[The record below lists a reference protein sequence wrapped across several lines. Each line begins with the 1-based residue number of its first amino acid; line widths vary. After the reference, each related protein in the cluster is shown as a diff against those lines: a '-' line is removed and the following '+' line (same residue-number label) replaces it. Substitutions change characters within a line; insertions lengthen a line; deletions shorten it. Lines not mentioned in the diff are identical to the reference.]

1 MAKSEC
7 SQKPRS
13 KQSLGLIEL
22 LKADFHIHSKYSMD
36 CSMPL
41 EEIIKRCLDTGI
53 NCVAIADHGSIEGAL
68 ELQKLAPFPV
78 IIAEEIL
85 TPQGEVMGMFL
96 KEGVPTGLPIEQ
108 AISRI
113 KAQGALVCLP
123 HPFDT
128 FRGLKLDSKRLEE
141 LVAQIDIIEVFNAR
155 SPLPWCS
162 TKAQALARKYGIP
175 GIAGSDAHAADEIG
189 NTYVE
194 MPEFNGR
201 NDFLQALRKGRISGH
216 RSGFLVHFSST
227 WAKLKKSL

>member
-96 KEGVPTGLPIEQ
+96 KEGVASGLPIEE
-108 AISRI
+108 AISYI
-113 KAQGALVCLP
+113 KAQDALVCLP

-128 FRGLKLDSKRLEE
+128 LRGLKIDSNRLEK
-141 LVAQIDIIEVFNAR
+141 LMQQIDIVEVFNAR
-155 SPLPWCS
+155 ITIPWS
-162 TKAQALARKYGIP
+162 ATKAQTLAKEYDLP
-175 GIAGSDAHAADEIG
+175 GIAGSDAHTPGEIG
-189 NTYVE
+189 RTYVE
-194 MPEFNGR
+194 MPEFDGKD
-201 NDFLQALRKGRISGH
+201 DFLQALRKGRISKH
-216 RSGFLVHFSST
+216 RSGFLVHFSSV
-227 WAKLKKSL
+227 WARLKKSF